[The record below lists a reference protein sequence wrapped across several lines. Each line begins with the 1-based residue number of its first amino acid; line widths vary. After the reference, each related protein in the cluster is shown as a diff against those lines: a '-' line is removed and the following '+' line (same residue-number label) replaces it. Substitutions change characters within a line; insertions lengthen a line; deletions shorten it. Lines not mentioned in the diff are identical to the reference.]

1 MRARSL
7 LGGFFL
13 NLPLI
18 FATFLQQNPAPCRA
32 GQARG
37 RMISHTPDGEAKIL
51 GTPFRIPAL
60 QVRLVNSNGPGL
72 TLRRSVIQRPIR
84 WTGGRSNRFSI
95 LLLKTL
101 DPAWTAGFAST
112 SGLLQSMVWL
122 RGGEADPMLM
132 MKLDRGN
139 RSLADGSGSER
150 SWPSASSNFD
160 AFLRSPK
167 RQRGSSSKFLS

>member
-1 MRARSL
+1 MASNRQEYRTGNS
-7 LGGFFL
+7 GSGE
-13 NLPLI
+13 
-18 FATFLQQNPAPCRA
+18 QRW
-32 GQARG
+32 R
-37 RMISHTPDGEAKIL
+37 TPDHRRPQTEEAE
-51 GTPFRIPAL
+51 FCSWHD
-60 QVRLVNSNGPGL
+60 QVSRPPSPRLRRTGPGL